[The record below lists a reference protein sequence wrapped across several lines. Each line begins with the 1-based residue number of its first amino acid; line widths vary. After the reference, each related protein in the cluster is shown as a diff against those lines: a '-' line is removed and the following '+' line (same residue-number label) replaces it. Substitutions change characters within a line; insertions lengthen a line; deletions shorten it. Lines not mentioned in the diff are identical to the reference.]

1 LLAGEKKHVTSGNYN
16 LEDGMR
22 AWLIEDQT
30 GVEALKLVEREK
42 PVLAANEVLVR
53 MTAPAVVPFDSAVIN
68 NENEANF
75 PQSVL
80 PIQPGNQ
87 GPGIVEDPNGSA
99 LAKGTR
105 VMFGKFP
112 YGFMRAG
119 SWAEYVAVEADDL
132 AVIPAS
138 IPDSAA
144 SQAAVAYPTAY
155 FALRDAG
162 FTPGRTVLAT
172 GIGGS
177 VGNAAY
183 QQARALGAA
192 LVLST
197 AGSTEKAKQAE
208 AAGFANVIDLS
219 RESMSDGVMR
229 LTDGRGVDIVID
241 SLGGPIL
248 AEAPR
253 CVARYGK
260 IITLGFSAGRN
271 ATIALADMILVRA
284 SIQGFGVY
292 TSTPEEWLEAWRVL
306 TELADAGKVK
316 PLFAR
321 SFPFAEAPTALKFL
335 IKQRP
340 FGSVALSL

>member
-1 LLAGEKKHVTSGNYN
+1 

-30 GVEALKLVEREK
+30 GLGALKLVAREK
-42 PVLAANEVLVR
+42 PVPAAGEVLVR
-53 MTAPAVVPFDSAVIN
+53 MTAPAMVPFDSAVIN

-87 GPGIVEDPNGSA
+87 GAGIVEDPNGSA

-112 YGFMRAG
+112 YGFIRAG

-132 AVIPAS
+132 AVIPNS
-138 IPDSAA
+138 IPDGAA
-144 SQAAVAYPTAY
+144 GQAVVAYPTAY

-162 FTPGRTVLAT
+162 FAPGRTVLAT

-208 AAGFANVIDLS
+208 EAGFANVIDLS
-219 RESMSDGVMR
+219 KESMSDGVMR
-229 LTDGRGVDIVID
+229 LTGGRGVDIVID
-241 SLGGPIL
+241 SLGGHIL

-260 IITLGFSAGRN
+260 IVTLGFSAGRS

-292 TSTPEEWLEAWRVL
+292 TSTPEEWVEAWQVL

-321 SFPFAEAPTALKFL
+321 SFSFAEAPAALRFL
-335 IKQRP
+335 IEQRP